1 MMEETSNVA
10 TFSHLATK
18 LECLTSR
25 ENQEMLL
32 QWNLNESL
40 LVEKFR
46 FSGSFTPGLSSEY
59 ERVLKDFFNSSN
71 CPAILG
77 VMGIPTSPFTLD
89 KDHLSTSVLSMDF
102 FDRLT
107 DSDIVTTSGS
117 IRGCFE
123 EQYDGISVGDKL
135 REFLLNEDS
144 ENASLYSEEER
155 KQFIFAIFKIFAVGG
170 AMCQSDA
177 TIERYGFILRG

>member
-1 MMEETSNVA
+1 MEEISNI
-10 TFSHLATK
+10 TFTHLGTK
-18 LECLTSR
+18 LECLTCR

-46 FSGSFTPGLSSEY
+46 FSGSFAPGLSSEY
-59 ERVLKDFFNSSN
+59 ERVLKDFFNSN

-77 VMGIPTSPFTLD
+77 ITGIPTTPFTLD
-89 KDHLSTSVLSMDF
+89 QDNFNTSVMSMDF

-107 DSDIVTTSGS
+107 DSAIVTTSGS
-117 IRGCFE
+117 IRGCFD

-144 ENASLYSEEER
+144 ENASLYAEEER

-170 AMCQSDA
+170 AMCQPDA
-177 TIERYGFILRG
+177 TIERCEY

>member
-10 TFSHLATK
+10 TFIHLGTK

-40 LVEKFR
+40 LIEKFR

-59 ERVLKDFFNSSN
+59 ERVLKDFFNSNN
-71 CPAILG
+71 CSAILG
-77 VMGIPTSPFTLD
+77 IMGIPTSPFTLD
-89 KDHLSTSVLSMDF
+89 KEHLSTSVLSMDF

-107 DSDIVTTSGS
+107 DSNIVTTSGS
-117 IRGCFE
+117 IRGCFD

-170 AMCQSDA
+170 AMCQPDA
-177 TIERYGFILRG
+177 VIERYGFTLRG